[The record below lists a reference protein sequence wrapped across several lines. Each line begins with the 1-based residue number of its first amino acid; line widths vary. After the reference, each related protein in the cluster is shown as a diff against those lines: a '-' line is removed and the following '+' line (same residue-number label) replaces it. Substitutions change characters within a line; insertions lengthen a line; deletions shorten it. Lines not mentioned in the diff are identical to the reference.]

1 MDKKTKKKLAKTI
14 LAFFKFGVGG
24 FLVGMILVVSAS
36 FLPQTRILDLS
47 ELPNQSNIVLDLSEL
62 PDQGEVGLPTG
73 LPTDLIETILRMSGL
88 FIAFGTYPIFL
99 LVCLIRW
106 AIRTAREPD

>member
-36 FLPQTRILDLS
+36 FLPQTRI
-47 ELPNQSNIVLDLSEL
+47 LDLSEL